1 MMWASNR
8 IMAAEA
14 VALGLR
20 VTHVADAA
28 DGQGLLLME
37 GEDGIRF
44 YASGS
49 MLSLQSAVGREI
61 ARDKALTKAVLA
73 RAGLPVAPGVVIRGE
88 DDLPRL
94 VDLEPP
100 WVLKPL
106 DGTHGQDVVVGVATL
121 EEAAAIFGA
130 QRRPLLCE
138 ALLHG
143 REYRVVCVGFQM
155 VAAALRRPAFVV
167 GDGRSTVAALVDE
180 KNREPHRLAGH
191 HGDRARIAV
200 DAEVLAELAR
210 RHLDL
215 ASVVPAGEELV
226 LRRRANLSQ
235 GGEAYDV
242 TDEVCPEN
250 RALFAR
256 VAEAVDLEVVGID
269 VMSDSLAEPL
279 DSQASAGIIDVN
291 ARPGLRMHH
300 APSGGQPRNVA
311 RAILK
316 MALGLWARRRS
327 SAGPATAIEP

>member
-1 MMWASNR
+1 
-8 IMAAEA
+8 MAAEA

-28 DGQGLLLME
+28 DGQGLLLLE
-37 GEDGIRF
+37 GEGGLPRF

-49 MLSLQSAVGREI
+49 MLSMQSAIGREI
-61 ARDKALTKAVLA
+61 ARDKALTKAVLS
-73 RAGLPVAPGVVIRGE
+73 RAGLPVAPGVVLRHA
-88 DDLPRL
+88 DDLGRL

-106 DGTHGQDVVVGVATL
+106 DGTHGQDVVVGVATR
-121 EEAAAIFGA
+121 EEAAAVWAA

-138 ALLHG
+138 ALLRG
-143 REYRVVCVGFQM
+143 REYRVVCVGTQM
-155 VAAALRRPAFVV
+155 VAAALRKPAFVE
-167 GDGRSTVAALVDE
+167 GDGRSSVAELVAE
-180 KNREPHRLAGH
+180 KNREPHRQPGH
-191 HGDRARIAV
+191 HGNRTCIEV
-200 DAEVLAELAR
+200 DAEVLAELACR
-210 RHLDL
+210 QLDPS
-215 ASVVPAGEELV
+215 SVVPAGEEVV

-242 TDEVCPEN
+242 TDEVCPDN

-269 VMSDSLAEPL
+269 VMGETLATPL
-279 DSQASAGIIDVN
+279 AGQSAAGIIDVN

-316 MALGLWARRRS
+316 LALGLRTRA
-327 SAGPATAIEP
+327 

>member
-1 MMWASNR
+1 MWASNR
-8 IMAAEA
+8 IMATEA

-20 VTHVADAA
+20 VTHIADGA

-37 GEDGIRF
+37 GEGGHPRF

-49 MLSLQSAVGREI
+49 MLSVQSAIGREI

-73 RAGLPVAPGVVIRGE
+73 HAGLPVPPGVVLRHD
-88 DDLPRL
+88 DDLGRL

-106 DGTHGQDVVVGVATL
+106 DGTHGQDVVVGVATR
-121 EEAAAIFGA
+121 EEAAAIWAA

-138 ALLHG
+138 ALLRGH
-143 REYRVVCVGFQM
+143 EYRVVCVGTQV
-155 VAAALRRPAFVV
+155 VAAALRKPAFVV
-167 GDGRSTVAALVDE
+167 GDGHSSVAELVDA
-180 KNREPHRLAGH
+180 KNREPHRHPGH
-191 HGDRARIAV
+191 HGDRTRIEV

-210 RHLDL
+210 RHLAPSSIVAVDDE
-215 ASVVPAGEELV
+215 VV

-235 GGEAYDV
+235 GGEAYDA

-250 RALFAR
+250 RALFCR

-269 VMSDSLAEPL
+269 VMGETLAEPL
-279 DSQASAGIIDVN
+279 TGQPAAGIIDVN

-316 MALGLWARRRS
+316 LALGLRAR
-327 SAGPATAIEP
+327 G

>member
-1 MMWASNR
+1 MWASNR

-20 VTHVADAA
+20 VTHIADAA
-28 DGQGLLLME
+28 DGQGLLSME
-37 GEDGIRF
+37 GEGGHPRF
-44 YASGS
+44 YSSGS
-49 MLSLQSAVGREI
+49 MVSVQSAIGREI

-73 RAGLPVAPGVVIRGE
+73 QAGLPVAPGVVIRSE
-88 DDLPRL
+88 DDLRRL
-94 VDLEPP
+94 VELEPP

-106 DGTHGQDVVVGVATL
+106 DGTHGEDVVIGVATM
-121 EEAAAIFGA
+121 EEAAAVWSA

-138 ALLHG
+138 AVLRG

-155 VAAALRRPAFVV
+155 VAAALRKPAFVV
-167 GDGRSTVAALVDE
+167 GDGRRSVAELVDE
-180 KNREPHRLAGH
+180 KNREPHRRPGH
-191 HGDRARIAV
+191 HGDRTRIEI

-210 RHLDL
+210 RQL
-215 ASVVPAGEELV
+215 SPSSIVPEGEEV
-226 LRRRANLSQ
+226 ALRRRANLSQ

-269 VMSDSLAEPL
+269 VMGDALAEPL
-279 DSQASAGIIDVN
+279 AEQAAAGIIDVN

-316 MALGLWARRRS
+316 RALSLLDR
-327 SAGPATAIEP
+327 P

>member
-1 MMWASNR
+1 MWASNR

-20 VTHVADAA
+20 VTHLADGA
-28 DGQGLLLME
+28 DGQGLLRME
-37 GEDGIRF
+37 GEGGQPRF
-44 YASGS
+44 YGSGS
-49 MLSLQSAVGREI
+49 MVSVQSAIGREI

-73 RAGLPVAPGVVIRGE
+73 QAGLPVAPGVVIRRE
-88 DDLPRL
+88 DDLLRL
-94 VDLEPP
+94 VELEPP

-106 DGTHGQDVVVGVATL
+106 DGTHGEDVVIGVATM
-121 EEAAAIFGA
+121 EEAAAVWSV

-138 ALLHG
+138 ALLRG
-143 REYRVVCVGFQM
+143 REYRVVCVGFQLI
-155 VAAALRRPAFVV
+155 AAALRKPAFVV
-167 GDGRSTVAALVDE
+167 GDGERSVAELVDE
-180 KNREPHRLAGH
+180 KNREPHRQPGH
-191 HGDRARIAV
+191 HGDRTRIEI

-210 RHLDL
+210 RQLSPSSI
-215 ASVVPAGEELV
+215 AAAGEEVV

-269 VMSDSLAEPL
+269 VMGDTLAEPL
-279 DSQASAGIIDVN
+279 AEQAAAGIIDVN

-316 MALGLWARRRS
+316 RTLSLLDR
-327 SAGPATAIEP
+327 P